1 MTTHS
6 TSSSPAE
13 VVLKDNPLIPP
24 PPPSKTKI
32 QNRRLTYLNRSEYT
46 GSATVQE
53 RLYPYLYKALILRHS
68 TPTEKLDEINTSKS
82 RSLTNVLLDAQTHMD
97 KLQARRDRTEEER
110 TLDDNKLAMEQ
121 AVAEM
126 TPKEVLADRDK
137 SRLLLEKMVREKF
150 LEGGDDEFDYESVDF
165 DDVWD
170 DWEIAEEDIRAKYF
184 EEESTETEGE
194 DGEEK
199 VLSGQTG
206 VQDF

>member
-1 MTTHS
+1 MTTHW
-6 TSSSPAE
+6 TPSSPKEQDTHNIA
-13 VVLKDNPLIPP
+13 PIIP

-32 QNRRLTYLNRSEYT
+32 QNRRLTYLNRSQYT
-46 GSATVQE
+46 SSSTNQE
-53 RLYPYLYKALILRHS
+53 RLFPYLYKALILRHS
-68 TPTEKLDEINTSKS
+68 TPTEKLDEINTSKA
-82 RSLTNVLLDAQTHMD
+82 RSLTNVLLDAQVHME
-97 KLQARRDRTEEER
+97 KLQARRDRTDEER
-110 TLDDNKLAMEQ
+110 ALDDEKLALEQ

-165 DDVWD
+165 DENWD
-170 DWEIAEEDIRAKYF
+170 DWEIDEEDIRARYF

-194 DGEEK
+194 EGEEK